1 MLSCS
6 LLLLFTL
13 AAVSEIVICSVD
25 HSPKPLCS
33 DFLDRI
39 SILSLTLN
47 LPCAMK
53 LCLGTRFPQG
63 EGGGDELRRKDLDWD
78 ADGDDGGKGSLDGG
92 K

>member
-6 LLLLFTL
+6 LLLLSTF
-13 AAVSEIVICSVD
+13 AASEIAICSVD

-33 DFLDRI
+33 DFFDRI
-39 SILSLTLN
+39 SYLSLTLN

-63 EGGGDELRRKDLDWD
+63 EGGVNELRRKDLDWD

>member
-1 MLSCS
+1 
-6 LLLLFTL
+6 
-13 AAVSEIVICSVD
+13 
-25 HSPKPLCS
+25 
-33 DFLDRI
+33 
-39 SILSLTLN
+39 
-47 LPCAMK
+47 MK